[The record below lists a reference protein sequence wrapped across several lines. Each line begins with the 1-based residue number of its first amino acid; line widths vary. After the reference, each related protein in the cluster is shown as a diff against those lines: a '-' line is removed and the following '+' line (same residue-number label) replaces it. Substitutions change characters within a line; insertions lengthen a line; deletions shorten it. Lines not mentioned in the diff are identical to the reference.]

1 MLTVL
6 FVYVIP
12 LVIGWILLSK
22 KNRGWGYYVVLALW
36 PLIGLIV
43 AWLLDDQRPGA
54 HVSQPIPPVRPPVRP
69 QSFDYSQPST
79 AVNYEFDPST
89 GEFVAKPSTPPPP
102 PPPPVT
108 TPSASETS
116 RPSRRSPPPR
126 NNPPSS
132 SNPRRDDTR
141 RQTRSRH
148 GDASRTRA
156 TMHKTPPTKTE
167 SVEFFYPQ
175 HSGLRR

>member
-54 HVSQPIPPVRPPVRP
+54 HVSQPVPPVRPPVRP

-108 TPSASETS
+108 TPSASETLAS
-116 RPSRRSPPPR
+116 IPPLTPTTQQPTQQQQPEARRHSSA
-126 NNPPSS
+126 NPLEAWRRIKNARHNAQ
-132 SNPRRDDTR
+132 NPTDQD
-141 RQTRSRH
+141 
-148 GDASRTRA
+148 
-156 TMHKTPPTKTE
+156 
-167 SVEFFYPQ
+167 
-175 HSGLRR
+175 

>member
-12 LVIGWILLSK
+12 LVIGWIMLSK

-102 PPPPVT
+102 PPPPPVT
-108 TPSASETS
+108 TPSASEIIASIPPLT
-116 RPSRRSPPPR
+116 PTTQQPTQQQQPEARRHSSA
-126 NNPPSS
+126 NPLEAWRRIKNARHNAQ
-132 SNPRRDDTR
+132 NPTDQD
-141 RQTRSRH
+141 
-148 GDASRTRA
+148 
-156 TMHKTPPTKTE
+156 
-167 SVEFFYPQ
+167 
-175 HSGLRR
+175 